1 MTHSTRCRQGSIR
14 VPDQLPGVGV
24 WFFPEAHAAVTVEAA
39 EQADAA
45 GLAELWLGDEGA
57 AREPF
62 GLLAAAAVC
71 TRRIRLGVAVTN
83 PYVRHPVMTAVSAMT
98 VHELSGG
105 RAVLGIGPGGN
116 VALGP
121 LGIVRE
127 RPLER
132 TREAVRIIRATA
144 KGAPTEGYEPP
155 VPAFTAPD
163 LPVYIGARGE
173 RFNRF
178 ASQAADG
185 VFLGGI
191 PASVL
196 RDAIGWARSVR
207 PIDIA
212 VYVNAVADDAE
223 LDEVRPRL
231 VFAFLD
237 APDLVRERTGVRLED
252 ARDAAEA
259 LIGGDSGPAA
269 RLVTDELLDQLVLH
283 GGPARIAQGLAALSR
298 AYQPRSVG
306 LALLT
311 ADPAAGIDLAA
322 AVSTDLRKELS

>member
-1 MTHSTRCRQGSIR
+1 MPRE
-14 VPDQLPGVGV
+14 LPGIGV
-24 WFFPEAHAAVTVEAA
+24 WFFPETNALVTVEAA
-39 EQADAA
+39 EHADEA
-45 GLAELWLGDEGA
+45 GLDELWLGDEGA

-62 GLLAAAAVC
+62 ALLAAAAVR

-83 PYVRHPVMTAVSAMT
+83 PYVRHPVATAVSAMT

-116 VALGP
+116 VSLGP
-121 LGIVRE
+121 LGIERE

-132 TREAVRIIRATA
+132 TRRAVRIIRATA
-144 KGAPTEGYEPP
+144 KGEATDGYEPP

-163 LPVYIGARGE
+163 LPVYVGARGE

-178 ASQAADG
+178 ASEAADG

-196 RDAIGWARSVR
+196 PDTIGWARSVR
-207 PIDIA
+207 PVDVAI
-212 VYVNAVADDAE
+212 YVNAVGDDTD

-252 ARDAAEA
+252 ARDAAAA
-259 LIGGDSGPAA
+259 LVAGDPEPAS
-269 RLVTDELLDQLVLH
+269 RLVTDALLDQLVLH
-283 GGPARIAQGLAALSR
+283 GGPTRIAEGLAALAR
-298 AYQPRSVG
+298 AHRPRSVG

-311 ADPAAGIDLAA
+311 SDPNAGIELAA
-322 AVSTDLRKELS
+322 AVSTELHKELS